1 VLRGGADV
9 VFVSS
14 GLMTMRALL
23 AADELAKHRV
33 DAAVV
38 HTPTLKPFDADTV
51 LAEVDSDRLAVTL
64 ENHTVVGGCS
74 RRSPPRRC
82 GAECTAPSRRW
93 RCPTSSSPRGRCRRC
108 TTVMDCPRSAS
119 SHRCSNGCKI
129 DVDIQMLTLEERSMS
144 VEAPSLLRLEKTS
157 LREQALTALRRAIT
171 TGQLSPGTHLVETDL
186 SDALQISRGTLREAM
201 RQLQQEGLISAGAR
215 GRLSVRHLD
224 TKEIKDIF
232 DVRAALESLA
242 ASELAGRSDRADAV
256 AQLREAVAEMMASW
270 AASNLEDRA
279 ASNLEDRIEAD
290 LKFHR
295 TMCHLTGNETLLH
308 SWSSLEGSI
317 RMSIMFAG
325 MDRALKNMDVKRH
338 SDIVDAIESGDVAKA
353 AATVR
358 DHMAGAATVLVDGA
372 A

>member
-1 VLRGGADV
+1 M
-9 VFVSS
+9 S
-14 GLMTMRALL
+14 
-23 AADELAKHRV
+23 
-33 DAAVV
+33 
-38 HTPTLKPFDADTV
+38 
-51 LAEVDSDRLAVTL
+51 AEPL
-64 ENHTVVGGCS
+64 
-74 RRSPPRRC
+74 
-82 GAECTAPSRRW
+82 
-93 RCPTSSSPRGRCRRC
+93 
-108 TTVMDCPRSAS
+108 
-119 SHRCSNGCKI
+119 
-129 DVDIQMLTLEERSMS
+129 
-144 VEAPSLLRLEKTS
+144 SLLRLEKTS
-157 LREQALTALRRAIT
+157 LRQQALSALRRAIT
-171 TGQLSPGTHLVETDL
+171 TGELPPGTHLVETDL
-186 SDALQISRGTLREAM
+186 SGALHISRGTLREAM
-201 RQLQQEGLISAGAR
+201 RQLQQEGLISVTGER

-224 TKEIKDIF
+224 AKEIKDIF
-232 DVRAALESLA
+232 NVRAALESLA
-242 ASELAGRSDRADAV
+242 ASSLAARSDRADAV

-353 AATVR
+353 TATVR